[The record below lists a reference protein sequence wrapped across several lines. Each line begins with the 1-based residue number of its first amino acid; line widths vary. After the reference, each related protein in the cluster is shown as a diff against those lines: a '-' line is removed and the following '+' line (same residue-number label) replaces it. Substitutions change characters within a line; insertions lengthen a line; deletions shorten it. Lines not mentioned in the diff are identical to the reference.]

1 MTSKA
6 KTAKRREALGRI
18 FKVALAQERS
28 AQLLYQRAIMQCDDE
43 DWRSLLEGLK
53 ADEARHEQELRELHK
68 ELNAFLEVQEAEARG
83 GRRSAAPRAAKGS
96 RRKGGTSSAR

>member
-53 ADEARHEQELRELHK
+53 ADEVRHEQELTDLHK
-68 ELNAFLEVQEAEARG
+68 ELNAFLALQEAEAPEKRKK
-83 GRRSAAPRAAKGS
+83 AAPKAARGTRKKG
-96 RRKGGTSSAR
+96 RTRPAR